1 MAGTVRLELLG
12 RLPDEDEQGRYRDT
26 ARHYSTISIADPL
39 VNLGVRI
46 QKLEKKSRQFSYRD
60 FPKSILDDCE
70 AALRCDP
77 RPIDSYLD
85 NYLSYTNF
93 EALEQRRSGFHG
105 LNRVV
110 VNATVTTKDNLSVR
124 LWMKFLDDEGRWA
137 KAPEWRDI
145 ALYGYTGIME
155 RPSDEV
161 LFIKNVDRLM
171 VERIPLYAKFD
182 HGDPDGRKLVEA
194 ACELVNATFWIAVQR
209 LSQRFEVTLARYL
222 VLLRESRDG
231 RILGLDIVDALNE
244 RKKEIAKAIA
254 SFEAEAGWSA
264 EEFWAACDNPTSP
277 GRRYASDSVVR
288 RLRARGVGTVKLT
301 AGEVDRRLQLLS
313 TADAYGIWKPARGAD
328 PEKVVSLFPVAQKAE
343 ASQTEPPPPALTEA
357 EAKASPAL
365 LPYLRRTIKPP
376 LQMEKASNKPLETA
390 SRFDAPSYAGLRSA
404 PWPDDLKQ
412 EFAVESTEA
421 FVTFVNNLRRAE
433 NRLPVPQGSFPAKA
447 SDLDKLVKEARLAR
461 ARQQSRAQVDQN
473 TTSEPD
479 PQT

>member
-1 MAGTVRLELLG
+1 MRLELLG
-12 RLPDEDEQGRYRDT
+12 RIPDTDEKGRFRDT
-26 ARHYSTISIADPL
+26 ARHYSSIDIADPL
-39 VNLGVRI
+39 VNLRGLI
-46 QKLEKKSRQFSYRD
+46 QRLEKKSRQFSYRD
-60 FPKSILDDCE
+60 YPKSILDDCE

-124 LWMKFLDDEGRWA
+124 LWMKTLDDKGRWA

-145 ALYGYTGIME
+145 PLYGYTGIME

-171 VERIPLYAKFD
+171 IDRIALYERYEN
-182 HGDPDGRKLVEA
+182 GDPNGRKLVEA
-194 ACELVNATFWIAVQR
+194 ACELVNATFWLTVQR
-209 LSQRFEVTLARYL
+209 LAQRFEVTLARYL

-231 RILGLDIVDALNE
+231 RILGLDIVDALDE
-244 RKKEIAKAIA
+244 RKKEIAKGIA

-264 EEFWAACDNPTSP
+264 EEFWAACDSPTSP
-277 GRRYASDSVVR
+277 GRRYASESLVR
-288 RLRARGVGTVKLT
+288 RLRARGGGTVKLT

-313 TADAYGIWKPARGAD
+313 TAYAYGIWKPARGAD
-328 PEKVVSLFPVAQKAE
+328 PEKVVSLFPVTPKVDCPQID
-343 ASQTEPPPPALTEA
+343 PPLAPEA
-357 EAKASPAL
+357 EEVAKPAPAL
-365 LPYLRRTIKPP
+365 LPYLRRSDKPMP
-376 LQMEKASNKPLETA
+376 PTEQASGKTSKTA

-404 PWPDDLKQ
+404 PWPDALKR

-421 FVTFVNNLRRAE
+421 FVAFVNDLRRAE
-433 NRLPVPQGSFPAKA
+433 NRLPVPQGSYPAKA
-447 SDLDKLVKEARLAR
+447 SDLERLVKEARLAR
-461 ARQQSRAQVDQN
+461 ARQQHR
-473 TTSEPD
+473 PD
-479 PQT
+479 PSVNNITE